1 MGFARPATGRNR
13 CLFRPKANA
22 ACMGEALAAF
32 ARWADPDGTKLL
44 VVLVDNSGGHRA
56 GGLVLP
62 NVRLVYLPPCT
73 PELQPTEHLWPLVR
87 EAMANRGFDH
97 LVGLAATHRR
107 RCDWLASHPEIVRGA
122 VGYH

>member
-1 MGFARPATGRNR
+1 
-13 CLFRPKANA
+13 
-22 ACMGEALAAF
+22 MGEALAAF